1 MNTRN
6 FRFLLCVLFLFSVL
20 LFIGCERARDI
31 GMTDKIVAPSDTTTT
46 SPLKVGLIQPREHYT
61 SFAKGAKLALAEIN
75 QAGGVLGLQVA
86 FIERDNRPASGL
98 FPDPSTAPFTAEVA
112 KELIETEHVIAILG
126 PVYSTNAV
134 EVAPISQ
141 VPVLP
146 AATGANVTEA
156 GDFIFLI
163 GVSNAVQAQTMAEF
177 AVNTLGKKTAA
188 TVHQEG
194 DVYSIGLT
202 KAFRDSF
209 SQLGGTVVGDEEV
222 YQVGDTTF
230 SEQLTRIQTLNPDA
244 LFISSFAPEAPLL
257 MKEAREMGIESIFLG
272 SDGWEGDT
280 FFTTLEDNAPLEG
293 AYYTTSSNDPSTPSA
308 QKFAAAY
315 MAMFGSEADG
325 TALSGY
331 DAMRILALAID
342 AAKSTD
348 PVAVR
353 DAIQAI
359 TDYEGGASIARFN
372 EDRHAIRIKGV
383 KIWVIRD
390 GQKVDPADLLITT
403 K

>member
-1 MNTRN
+1 MTTKI
-6 FRFLLCVLFLFSVL
+6 FTLMSCILLAASVVL
-20 LFIGCERARDI
+20 LSGCERARDI
-31 GMTDKIVAPSDTTTT
+31 GMTDEVGTPSDTDTM
-46 SPLKVGLIQPREHYT
+46 SMLKVGLIQPSAHYT
-61 SFAKGAKLALAEIN
+61 SFAKGAKLAQAEIN
-75 QAGGVLGLQVA
+75 ESGGVLGMQVEL
-86 FIERDNRPASGL
+86 IEKDNRPATGP
-98 FPDPSTAPFTAEVA
+98 FPDPSNTALTVQVT
-112 KELIETEHVIAILG
+112 KELIEMEKVVALLG

-134 EVAPISQ
+134 EVAPIAQ

-146 AATGANVTEA
+146 GATGANVTEA
-156 GDFIFLI
+156 GDFIFII

-188 TVHQEG
+188 TVHQDG

-222 YQVGDTTF
+222 YQVEDTTF
-230 SEQLTRIQTLNPDA
+230 SEQLKRIQTLNPDV

-257 MKEAREMGIESIFLG
+257 MKEAREMGIESVFLG

-293 AYYTTSSNDPSTPSA
+293 SYYTTSANDPSTPGA

-315 MAMFGSEADG
+315 MAMFGSAPDG

-331 DAMRILALAID
+331 DAMQILAAAIE
-342 AAKSTD
+342 AVKSTD

-359 TDYEGGASIARFN
+359 TDYEGAASIARFN

-383 KIWVIRD
+383 KIWGIRD
-390 GQKVDPADLLITT
+390 GKKADVAE
-403 K
+403 

>member
-1 MNTRN
+1 MNTKN
-6 FRFLLCVLFLFSVL
+6 FTLILCVLLSLSVVL
-20 LFIGCERARDI
+20 LSGCERGRDL
-31 GMTDKIVAPSDTTTT
+31 GVTDEMVTPSDTTTMAT
-46 SPLKVGLIQPREHYT
+46 LKVGLIQPSEHYT
-61 SFAKGAKLALAEIN
+61 SFAKGAKLAQAEIN
-75 QAGGVLGLQVA
+75 QAGGVLGMQVA
-86 FIERDNRPASGL
+86 FIERDNRPATGP
-98 FPDPSTAPFTAEVA
+98 FPDPTTAAFTVEAA
-112 KELIETEHVIAILG
+112 KELIEMEKVIAILG

-134 EVAPISQ
+134 EVAPISPI
-141 VPVLP
+141 PVLP

-163 GVSNAVQAQTMAEF
+163 GVSNAVQAETMAEF
-177 AVNTLGKKTAA
+177 AVNTLGKKTAM
-188 TVHQEG
+188 TIHQDG

-202 KAFRDSF
+202 KAFRTNF

-222 YQVGDTTF
+222 YKVGDTTF
-230 SEQLTRIQTLNPDA
+230 SEQLKRILTANPDA

-257 MKEAREMGIESIFLG
+257 MKAAREIGIESVFLG

-293 AYYTTSSNDPSTPSA
+293 AYYTTSSNDPSTPGA

-315 MAMFGSEADG
+315 MAMFGSAPDG

-331 DAMRILALAID
+331 DAMRILASAIE
-342 AAKSTD
+342 AVKSTD
-348 PVAVR
+348 PVAIR

-359 TDYEGGASIARFN
+359 TDYEGAASIARFN

-383 KIWVIRD
+383 KIWTIRD
-390 GQKVDPADLLITT
+390 GQKVDPAESE
-403 K
+403 